1 MGTYTCFIM
10 IQISLQAKN
19 WIVVDDC
26 SLETLS
32 TFISLFLKGMVKG
45 IVCARK
51 NKEMNWVL
59 FVAWNINQ
67 GQVCKV
73 VHDMGDDVQVKMM

>member
-1 MGTYTCFIM
+1 MATYTCLIM

-19 WIVVDDC
+19 LIVVDDC

-51 NKEMNWVL
+51 NKKMN
-59 FVAWNINQ
+59 
-67 GQVCKV
+67 
-73 VHDMGDDVQVKMM
+73 